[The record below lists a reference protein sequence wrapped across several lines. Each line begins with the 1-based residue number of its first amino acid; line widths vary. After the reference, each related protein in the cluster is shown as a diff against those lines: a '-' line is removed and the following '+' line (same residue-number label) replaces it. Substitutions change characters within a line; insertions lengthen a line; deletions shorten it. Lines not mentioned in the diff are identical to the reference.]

1 MTVIAD
7 ILPEIPAPKNKFTQ
21 MSKRSCLRGLLEKQ
35 RGKCVETLLQ
45 YEWQHLYKN
54 Y

>member
-7 ILPEIPAPKNKFTQ
+7 VFPKIPTPKNMVRS
-21 MSKRSCLRGLLEKQ
+21 MSKRPSLRGLLEKQ

-45 YEWQHLYKN
+45 S
-54 Y
+54 